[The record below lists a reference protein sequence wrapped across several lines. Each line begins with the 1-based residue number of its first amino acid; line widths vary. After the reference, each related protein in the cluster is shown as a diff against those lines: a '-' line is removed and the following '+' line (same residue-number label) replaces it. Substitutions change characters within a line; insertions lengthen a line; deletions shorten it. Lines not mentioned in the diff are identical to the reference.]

1 MDLIFKSLKSKTV
14 QFSIALAVLS
24 LLQGYIGFLPVSQA
38 GQAAIGSV
46 IAGCIVVLRAVT
58 TVPLNKK

>member
-1 MDLIFKSLKSKTV
+1 MTILQALKSKTV

-24 LLQGYIGFLPVSQA
+24 LLQGYIGFLPVSPV
-38 GQAAIGSV
+38 GQAVIGSV

-58 TVPLNKK
+58 TLPLSQK